1 MKDIILLDHGS
12 GGKASHRLIET
23 RLLPRL
29 DNPMLRVLD
38 DGAVFDSPG
47 PRLAMTTDSY
57 VVSPLFFPGGD
68 IGKLAVCGTVN
79 DLAMCGAV
87 SGHLSLS
94 LVIEEGFPL
103 ADLDRVL
110 ASIAE
115 TAQEAGVMVVTGDTK
130 VVPRGAA
137 DRLFINTAGVGP
149 VREGANL
156 SARFV
161 KPGDCVIL
169 SGNMGDHG
177 AAIMALRNGLNFAD
191 EIKSDAAPLNGL
203 AEAIM
208 ATGADVHCLRD
219 PTRGGVGTTLCEVA
233 LSSGRRI
240 RIEEKS
246 LPVSEAV
253 AGACDITGLEPLY
266 LANEGK
272 LLCFVA
278 QADAQKALEAMKGHP
293 YGKNAV
299 IIGCVEENQE
309 PMVYMKTIAGGT
321 RVVDMLAG
329 EQLPRI
335 C

>member
-137 DRLFINTAGVGP
+137 DGLFINTAGVGP

-203 AEAIM
+203 VEAIL

-233 LSSGRRI
+233 ISSGCRI

-278 QADAQKALEAMKGHP
+278 EDCAQKVLTAMKAHR

-299 IIGCVEENQE
+299 IIGIVEENAG
-309 PMVYMKTIAGGT
+309 PVVYMKTVAGGT

>member
-219 PTRGGVGTTLCEVA
+219 PTRGGVGTTLC
-233 LSSGRRI
+233 
-240 RIEEKS
+240 
-246 LPVSEAV
+246 V

>member
-12 GGKASHRLIET
+12 GGKASHRLIQN
-23 RLLPRL
+23 RVLPKL
-29 DNPMLRVLD
+29 DNPLLRVLD

-47 PRLAMTTDSY
+47 ARLAMTTDTF
-57 VVSPLFFPGGD
+57 VVTPLFFPGGD

-87 SGHLSLS
+87 SGHLSLA
-94 LVIEEGFPL
+94 LVIEEGFSL
-103 ADLDRVL
+103 SELDLVL

-115 TAQEAGVMVVTGDTK
+115 TAQQAGVMVVTGDTK

-137 DRLFINTAGVGP
+137 DGLFINTAGVGA
-149 VREGANL
+149 VRDGANL
-156 SARFV
+156 SARNV
-161 KPGDCVIL
+161 KPGDSVIL

-177 AAIMALRNGLNFAD
+177 AAIMVCRNDLGFAS
-191 EIKSDAAPLNGL
+191 EIISDVSPLNGL
-203 AEAIM
+203 AEAIL

-233 LSSGRRI
+233 LSAGCAI
-240 RIEEKS
+240 RIEEKH

-253 AGACDITGLEPLY
+253 AGACEIMGLEPLY

-278 QADAQKALEAMKGHP
+278 ESDAQKALQAMKAHP
-293 YGKNAV
+293 YGKNAA
-299 IIGCVEENQE
+299 IIGIVEENPQ
-309 PMVYMKTIAGGT
+309 PLVYMKTVAGGT